1 MRNKKVLM
9 GLFVTLVL
17 VLSMVLGAP
26 VVSANGGVKTQM
38 AVLIDGSGSISGG
51 EFSTMTGAL
60 AAAVSSSAVVPQDG
74 SLEICVVQFAGD
86 SAWME
91 VPATVIDSQATAD
104 AVAAAIAGMT
114 QAGGFTPLGAG
125 IDVGTGLIVGSSN
138 FSTAEWQVIN
148 ISTDGRPEPDAQVA
162 IAITARNAAIAAGID
177 EIDIEAIGIDT
188 TWQNWLANEIAY
200 PSPGV
205 IVTAPPY
212 PPRPPDPDFRGFVR
226 PFSTFDEYAE
236 AIAEK
241 FFVIIEPPPVPTLSQ
256 WGIIVMAGLFAGLLT
271 WTLKRKG
278 VPIVRKNG

>member
-38 AVLIDGSGSISGG
+38 AVLIDGSGSISSSQ
-51 EFSTMTGAL
+51 FSTMTGAL
-60 AAAVSSSAVVPQDG
+60 AAAVSNPAVVPQDG
-74 SLEICVVQFAGD
+74 SLEICVVQFAG
-86 SAWME
+86 STAWME
-91 VPATVIDSQATAD
+91 VAPTVIDSQATAD
-104 AVAAAIAGMT
+104 TVAAGITGMT
-114 QAGGFTPLGAG
+114 QATGFTPLGAG
-125 IDVGTGLIVGSSN
+125 IDVGTGLIVGSPN

-148 ISTDGRPEPDAQVA
+148 ISTDGRPEPDDQVA
-162 IAITARNAAIAAGID
+162 IAIAARNAAITAGID
-177 EIDIEAIGIDT
+177 EIDIEAIGLDS
-188 TWQNWLANEIAY
+188 TWQEWLRTEIAY

-205 IVTAPPY
+205 IAPPY
-212 PPRPPDPDFRGFVR
+212 PPRPPDAGFCGFVR
-226 PFSTFDEYAE
+226 PFSSFDEYAE

-278 VPIVRKNG
+278 VPIIRRNG